1 MIRHLTAAALIAL
14 APGSVLAAGDALVL
28 ANGEYEELPRLA
40 GANRVLAGASALEER
55 GFDVVRRVEG
65 TAGEMRESVAQFVA
79 GLEDDATHVAVVL
92 SGRFVHSASETY
104 LLSVDIADP
113 VDEAGVLTD
122 AVSVSSLLGILAE
135 FSGQA
140 VLLLAEDDMAPLEG
154 ARFLSAGS
162 GEIDPPQGVSLVR
175 GTPREIEQLVRD
187 DLARPQRNFVEAV
200 SDAGLDLEG
209 YAPSE
214 LIFVTQAMADEAASG
229 GEPDDRGEARLWSS
243 VTERDDIAGYE
254 TYLSAYPEG
263 PNAAEARNRI
273 AELRDAPRRRAE
285 ETEAALN
292 LSRSER
298 QEVQGDLTTLDY
310 DTRGVDGIF
319 GEGSRRA
326 ISRWQDANGEDAT
339 GYLTEAQVDRIAAQA
354 QRAEAEQARRAEEER
369 RERQRRDDAYWRDL
383 GDNPDAQALRGYI
396 DRFPNGSHV
405 QEAKQRLNRLEDN
418 AREQAAERDR
428 NAFDHA
434 RDADT
439 VKAYGRYLD
448 EWPNGAF
455 VGRAQDRIA
464 ALRDAQKPKN
474 ENKNNGNGG
483 DGNSRAAAEEQSL
496 TLPQPARALAEQRL
510 SSMGFDAGVPDGN
523 FDANTRKA
531 LRRYQDARG
540 IPVSGYLDRATA
552 QQLLQDSIFGR

>member
-14 APGSVLAAGDALVL
+14 VPGGVLAAGDALVL
-28 ANGEYEELPRLA
+28 ANGEYEDLPRLS

-79 GLEDDATHVAVVL
+79 GLDDDAGRVAVVL
-92 SGRFVHSASETY
+92 SGRFAHSASETY
-104 LLSVDIADP
+104 LLPIDVTEPI
-113 VDEAGVLTD
+113 DEAGVLTG
-122 AVSVSSLLGILAE
+122 AVSVSSLLGVLAE
-135 FSGQA
+135 YSGHA
-140 VLLLAEDDMAPLEG
+140 VLLLAEDDMDPLDG

-187 DLARPQRNFVEAV
+187 DLARPERNFVEAV
-200 SDAGLDLEG
+200 NEARLDLEG

-229 GEPDDRGEARLWSS
+229 DEPEDRGETRLWSS
-243 VTERDDIAGYE
+243 VTTRDDIPGYE

-263 PNAAEARNRI
+263 PHAADARNRI
-273 AELRDAPRRRAE
+273 AELRDAPRRGAE
-285 ETEAALN
+285 AAEDALN
-292 LSRSER
+292 LSRLER
-298 QEVQGDLTTLDY
+298 QEIQSDLTALDY

-326 ISRWQDANGEDAT
+326 ISRWQDANGQEAT
-339 GYLTEAQVDRIAAQA
+339 GYLTGAQVDRIAAQA
-354 QRAEAEQARRAEEER
+354 QRAEEEEARRAEEER
-369 RERQRRDDAYWRDL
+369 QERARRDEAYWRDL
-383 GDNPDAQALRGYI
+383 GENPDAQALRGYI
-396 DRFPNGSHV
+396 DQFPNGAHV
-405 QEAKQRLNRLEDN
+405 QDAQQRLNRLQDN
-418 AREQAAERDR
+418 ARQRAAERDR
-428 NAFDHA
+428 DAFGRA

-455 VGRAQDRIA
+455 VGKAQDRMA
-464 ALRDAQKPKN
+464 ALREAQQRRN
-474 ENKNNGNGG
+474 GNNGNGG
-483 DGNSRAAAEEQSL
+483 GGNARAAAEEDSL

-510 SSMGFDAGVPDGN
+510 SSMGFDAGVPDGT

-531 LRRYQDARG
+531 IRQYQDARG
-540 IPVSGYLDRATA
+540 IPVTGYLDRATA
-552 QQLLQDSIFGR
+552 QQLLQESIFGR